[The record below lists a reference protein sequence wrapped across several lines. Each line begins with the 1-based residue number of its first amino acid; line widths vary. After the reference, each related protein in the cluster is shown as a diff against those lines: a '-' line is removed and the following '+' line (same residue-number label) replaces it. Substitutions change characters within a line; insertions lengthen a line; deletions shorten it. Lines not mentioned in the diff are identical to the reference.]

1 LRRAKELGYQ
11 KNVLDTLP
19 SMNSAIKLYKDFGFE
34 EIEAYYETPIE
45 GTIFL
50 GLELV
55 GDWDWL
61 LKSL

>member
-1 LRRAKELGYQ
+1 
-11 KNVLDTLP
+11 
-19 SMNSAIKLYKDFGFE
+19 MNSAIKLYKDFGFE